1 MDNQSLR
8 DSKDHSIPTLLDLAE
23 TAYDEGQFDLGPS
36 TGDDS
41 DRRLKTD
48 IVQVGMLMPGLPL
61 YRFRMTGSDTLL
73 VGVMAQD
80 VLEVRPYLVRTDSSG
95 ILHVNK
101 AALGARTITWDEWV
115 AINGA
120 G

>member
-1 MDNQSLR
+1 MALQGMRASRNG
-8 DSKDHSIPTLLDLAE
+8 SIPTLLDLADK
-23 TAYDEGQFDLGPS
+23 AYEAQFALGPS

-48 IVQVGMLMPGLPL
+48 IEPVGMLMPGLPL
-61 YRFRMTGSDTLL
+61 YRFRMKGSDTLY

-80 VLEVRPYLVRTDSSG
+80 VLEVRPDLVRTDASG
-95 ILHVNK
+95 ILHVDK

-115 AINGA
+115 AINGV